1 MVVAKRIL
9 RYIKGIMDYIILF
22 LPMKKFELVFYV
34 DANWVR
40 DLDKCELTTWLIF
53 KQQNYS
59 MIWSSQLQS
68 IVDLFNI
75 EVEY

>member
-1 MVVAKRIL
+1 
-9 RYIKGIMDYIILF
+9 
-22 LPMKKFELVFYV
+22 MKKFELVFYV

>member
-1 MVVAKRIL
+1 MINL
-9 RYIKGIMDYIILF
+9 LF
-22 LPMKKFELVFYV
+22 FEFIFYV
-34 DANWVR
+34 NANWVR
-40 DLDKCELTTWLIF
+40 DLDKCELTKWLTF

>member
-1 MVVAKRIL
+1 
-9 RYIKGIMDYIILF
+9 MDYNIYFPPNKEIW
-22 LPMKKFELVFYV
+22 VDFYV
-34 DANWVR
+34 DANWVK

-53 KQQNYS
+53 KQQNYL

-75 EVEY
+75 EVEYWALTND